1 MSTSAYSDLVSSLT
15 ERFLTNGMT
24 AILIVVVVLIT
35 LFLLKRAQ
43 TKFRHYLEGR
53 FPSSEQTQ
61 RAQTITQVVGDAVRV
76 LIIGVGTLSVLAE
89 MGIDLKPVLFAAGIG
104 GLAIGFGAQ
113 SLIKDVI
120 TGFFILFEDQLQIGD
135 VVTIAG
141 QTGQV
146 EEVRLRTTRLR
157 ELSGNVHIIPNGL
170 IDRVTNWS
178 MDFSYRVFD
187 LGIAYREDV
196 DRVMEVIKEI
206 GAELV
211 ADPDFSQDILGPLEI
226 LGVDAF
232 QDSAVVIKFRI
243 KTKPLQQWRIGR
255 EMNRLIKKRF
265 DAQGIEIPF
274 PHRTL
279 YWGANQHP
287 TRPSDQTLEPSLS

>member
-1 MSTSAYSDLVSSLT
+1 MSTSAYSDLVFSALET
-15 ERFLTNGMT
+15 FLAKGMT
-24 AILIVVVVLIT
+24 TILIVIVILVALY
-35 LFLLKRAQ
+35 LLRRGQ
-43 TKFRHYLEGR
+43 TKFRRYLEGR
-53 FPSSEQTQ
+53 LLSSEQAQ

-76 LIIGVGTLSVLAE
+76 LLIGIGTLSVLGE

-187 LGIAYREDV
+187 LGVAYREDV
-196 DRVMEVIKEI
+196 DRVMDVLKEI
-206 GAELV
+206 GTELA
-211 ADPDFSQDILGPLEI
+211 ADPNFSQDILAPLEV
-226 LGVDAF
+226 LGVEAF
-232 QDSAVVIKFRI
+232 QDSAVIIKFRI

-255 EMNRLIKKRF
+255 EMNRRIKKVF
-265 DAQGIEIPF
+265 DAREIEIPF

-287 TRPSDQTLEPSLS
+287 TRSSDQTLEPSLS